1 MGALFTIILVAFI
14 VSQVGSNIIV
24 RCTYGSPAKDGDI
37 LELFEKKGDYYNDIS
52 KNWDDVL
59 TISSIDWDV
68 EIPKI
73 SRINKWFLYYPYYI
87 EGVGVVP
94 RRYKSRKIIDAKF
107 AELFKGSR
115 YDTNKRKKL
124 GLE

>member
-1 MGALFTIILVAFI
+1 MGVLFTIVLVVFI
-14 VSQVGSNIIV
+14 VAQLISNLIV
-24 RCTYGSPAKDGDI
+24 RWSHGSPAKDADI
-37 LELFEKKGDYYNDIS
+37 LELFEKKGDSYDDIT
-52 KNWDDVL
+52 KNWEDVL
-59 TISSIDWDV
+59 IISCSDWKV
-68 EIPKI
+68 SVPKI
-73 SRINKWFLYYPYYI
+73 SRINKWFMYYRYYI

-94 RRYKSRKIIDAKF
+94 RRYKSKKVIDAKF

>member
-1 MGALFTIILVAFI
+1 MGALFTIVLVAFI
-14 VSQVGSNIIV
+14 VSQVGSNLIV
-24 RCTYGSPAKDGDI
+24 RWTYGSPAKDADI
-37 LELFEKKGDYYNDIS
+37 LELFEKKGDSYDDIT

-59 TISSIDWDV
+59 TISCSDWKVDV
-68 EIPKI
+68 PKI
-73 SRINKWFLYYPYYI
+73 SRINKWFMYYRYYI

-94 RRYKSRKIIDAKF
+94 RRYKSRKVIDVKF

>member
-1 MGALFTIILVAFI
+1 

-94 RRYKSRKIIDAKF
+94 RRYKSRKIIDVKF